1 MTALDRRRLS
11 QGLTVALL
19 SLTLCLLGV
28 EGGLRL
34 LWTNAPDGIFPSDTG
49 CCQGGGLR
57 PGVEGHDRFH
67 RFHHNRRGYRG
78 AELAP
83 GPGAGPRVALV
94 GDSFVYGVGVADD
107 QTIPALVGRDLGV
120 ESINAGVPG
129 SDLESGL
136 ARISRLVADYRPDVI
151 ALVLLYND
159 LDVAGSGSP
168 GAAPVR
174 AVPIQEGSTRD
185 LRGRIGHAM
194 LPIVD
199 PGLGRAAEVDPS
211 IELRY
216 ALGRRWRTWLYVG
229 LELQRVGTHFQRDER
244 QLGLM
249 HLEGERMEALAWGRA
264 RRGLRSF
271 AEAARRE
278 GFQPAVV
285 IFDHGPL
292 EGIPALRLRSLLD
305 EVGMPWLDLSPAW
318 GSYEE
323 YVRDWSFRFDLH
335 PNPRA
340 NAEAARGIAAL
351 VAPLLPGGGRSA
363 AQRAWWAAHEEKS
376 AAWLRRQQ
384 ALADEQR
391 ALRRTLEARFRAR
404 IGGERDEAERRAVAD
419 QWRYGW
425 WLGAPPAALG
435 EALLGAE
442 ADVALMAPS
451 GGGRRLVVEARALHE
466 APLGIQ
472 ARCGGQEGQ
481 PVAADGA
488 AEGTAT
494 PWVFLFEP
502 PLPGLEV
509 QECRLRVEGEIPVA
523 RAAPG
528 APTSPPAAFLVRRV
542 ELSSEV
548 P

>member
-1 MTALDRRRLS
+1 MPGARRRRLS
-11 QGLTVALL
+11 QGLAAATL
-19 SLTLCLLGV
+19 SLLLCLLGV
-28 EGGLRL
+28 EVGLRL

-57 PGVEGHDRFH
+57 PGVDGHDRFH
-67 RFHHNRRGYRG
+67 RFHHNSRGYRG
-78 AELAP
+78 EELAP
-83 GPGAGPRVALV
+83 GRGAGHRVALV

-107 QTIPALVGRDLGV
+107 QTIPALVGRALGV
-120 ESINAGVPG
+120 EAINAGVPG

-136 ARISRLVADYRPDVI
+136 SRISRLVADYRPDVI
-151 ALVLLYND
+151 VLVLLYND
-159 LDVAGSGSP
+159 LDVAGPSSP
-168 GAAPVR
+168 GGAPVR
-174 AVPIQEGSTRD
+174 AVPVQESSTRD

-244 QLGLM
+244 RLGLM

-264 RRGLRSF
+264 RRGLESF
-271 AEAARRE
+271 AEAARR
-278 GFQPAVV
+278 GAFAPAVV

-292 EGIPALRLRSLLD
+292 EGIPALRLRALL
-305 EVGMPWLDLSPAW
+305 EELGLPWLDLSPAW

-335 PNPRA
+335 PNPQA

-351 VAPLLPGGGRSA
+351 VAPLLPGGHRPA
-363 AQRAWWAAHEEKS
+363 ALQAWWAAHEERS

-384 ALADEQR
+384 ALAGEQR
-391 ALRRTLEARFRAR
+391 ALRRSLEARFRSR
-404 IGGERDEAERRAVAD
+404 IGGEPTEEERRAVAD

-425 WLGAPPAALG
+425 WLGAPPANPG

-442 ADVALMAPS
+442 ADLALMAPS
-451 GGGRRLVVEARALHE
+451 GGGRRLVLEAHALHE

-481 PVAADGA
+481 PVEVQGA
-488 AEGTAT
+488 APGTAT
-494 PWVFLFEP
+494 PRVFLFEP
-502 PLPGLEV
+502 PLPGGEV
-509 QECRLRVEGEIPVA
+509 QECRLRVQGDIPPT
-523 RAAPG
+523 RTSPG
-528 APTSPPAAFLVRRV
+528 APSSPPVAFLVRRV